1 MNLLFKKILVL
12 TLILNNC
19 YSDVTESISID
30 SSNEISEEMKLMS
43 SQNLNFDSDFH
54 SQVSLYPGTLEGAKT
69 KTKISS
75 GEFSQEQ
82 ENKEVNEDLTL
93 IGAEK
98 EKIKF
103 DWKNGEEMHISELEL
118 ADCYVD
124 FSPHLESNHYEEK
137 VLKVDCGQWH
147 NSQIIYKKSF
157 EDIFLDTLELE
168 LQSTLRCNQARSF
181 FQIVEYID
189 QKYGDYI
196 FFTESIFDGA
206 AVQAGVQNEIICIS
220 YFENFNYQET
230 TGLSA
235 ITLNE
240 SVEPDRKKAFINWSF
255 YEDIEYWVLGTSW
268 EGEHD
273 FGVACHSPAYLS
285 DPFHA
290 EFLLYFSQ
298 SWGRIEEMIFEYS
311 NSEIT
316 ISINLLDILN
326 NFTEEGQGFD
336 EQIFYYFLP
345 ISQISIYG
353 ILSLENV
360 DFLDLIFTEVPEN
373 VSGEFSYVTSQG
385 ERFTASCSMDDD
397 F

>member
-12 TLILNNC
+12 ILILSNC
-19 YSDVTESISID
+19 YSNVTESISID
-30 SSNEISEEMKLMS
+30 GSNEISEEMKLLS

-54 SQVSLYPGTLEGAKT
+54 SQVSHYPGTLEGAKL
-69 KTKISS
+69 KKRISS

-82 ENKEVNEDLTL
+82 ENKEANEDLTL

-98 EKIKF
+98 GKIKF

-118 ADCYVD
+118 ADCFVD

-137 VLKVDCGQWH
+137 VLKVDCGEWH
-147 NSQIIYKKSF
+147 NSQIIYKKPF
-157 EDIFLDTLELE
+157 EDKFLDTLELE

-181 FQIVEYID
+181 FQIIEYID
-189 QKYGDYI
+189 PKYSDYI
-196 FFTESIFDGA
+196 FFTEPIFDA
-206 AVQAGVQNEIICIS
+206 ASVQVADQNEIICIS

-230 TGLSA
+230 LGVSA

-240 SVEPDRKKAFINWSF
+240 NVEPDRIKSFINWSF
-255 YEDIEYWVLGTSW
+255 YEDIGYWLLDTFW
-268 EGEHD
+268 QDEHD
-273 FGVACHSPAYLS
+273 FGVVCHSPAYLS

-290 EFLLYFSQ
+290 EFLLYFAQ
-298 SWGRIEEMIFEYS
+298 PWGRIEEMIFEYS

-316 ISINLLDILN
+316 ISIDMLDILN
-326 NFTEEGQGFD
+326 NFSEEGQGFD
-336 EQIFYYFLP
+336 EQIFYYFMP
-345 ISQISIYG
+345 ISQIASYG

-373 VSGEFSYVTSQG
+373 VLGEFSYITSRG
-385 ERFTASCSMDDD
+385 EKFSASCSMADD